1 MPQVPIMNIERLWPS
16 STNDVRSPFYDQ
28 SGAQMKPIA
37 KLHLM
42 RQRLYEKS
50 CSEEESK
57 TESAGL
63 LFRFFFIYVLIN
75 ELFYLLY
82 TL

>member
-1 MPQVPIMNIERLWPS
+1 MPQVPIMNIERLWPLN
-16 STNDVRSPFYDQ
+16 TNDVRSPFYDQ

-50 CSEEESK
+50 CSEEETK
-57 TESAGL
+57 TESSGL
-63 LFRFFFIYVLIN
+63 LFRFSFYFTF
-75 ELFYLLY
+75 EL